1 MKHFNLIVF
10 LILIKSLSYAQ
21 ISGFVLDEFQNPIQE
36 VTILNKK
43 SNTHT
48 HSDKNGYFKEP
59 NAKSGDSLQFSFI
72 GFKTITYHITE
83 SDLNRNS
90 TFNLSESS
98 VALDQINITESLPY
112 NLQLIDNHIRPVQ
125 SSQELLRQVPGL
137 FIAQHAGG
145 GKAEQLFLRGF
156 DLDHGTDIQISVD
169 NLIPVNMV
177 SHAHG
182 QGYADLHFIIPE
194 TVKRL
199 DFEKG
204 SYNAAKGNFGNA
216 GYVDFI
222 LKDRITKNSLIFETG
237 KFDAH
242 RLAGMFNLLKKGH
255 TNSYLATEYLATDG
269 YFEHAQDFKRYNGL
283 LKFNHKNQSG
293 VEFKITA
300 SHFNSHW
307 NASGQIPQRAIDQD
321 LIKRF
326 GAIDP
331 NEGGNTDRSNLLFQ
345 LIKPITSNQQ
355 LKWSTF
361 YTNYNFELFSNFTY
375 FLNDSINGD
384 QIKQKENRNILGMDA
399 QWFTSWNG
407 IEFISALGHR
417 FDCVKNLE
425 LSHTKD
431 RQTLLNRLAQGTVNE
446 NNSYSYIKVNYK
458 WRKWEIS
465 PQLRVDFFQFSYL
478 DKILLQQ
485 SDYYKT
491 ELKLSPKFYTIYNAK
506 QGLQIIAK
514 IGRGFHSND
523 SRLLIQKFNIKM
535 LPSATSMDLGM
546 QTKIGNNIL
555 FHGGLWFLQLEDEL
569 VYVGDEAIVENSG
582 KTKRRGIEAGFRF
595 QASRFLYLDAESSYS
610 NARSADAPENQN
622 FIPLAAKWTH
632 MGGITLKDFKQFSAG
647 LRYRILTDRP
657 ANEDNSIIANG
668 YQQFDA
674 TVNYQFKNVNIAFI
688 AENIFNQ
695 KWNEA
700 QFSTL
705 SRLKDEPNAVEELH
719 FTPGSPINFRIKL
732 HIEF

>member
-222 LKDRITKNSLIFETG
+222 LKDCITKNSLIFETG

-506 QGLQIIAK
+506 PGLQIIAK

-535 LPSATSMDLGM
+535 LPSATSMDLGL

-555 FHGGLWFLQLEDEL
+555 FHGGLCF
-569 VYVGDEAIVENSG
+569 YN
-582 KTKRRGIEAGFRF
+582 
-595 QASRFLYLDAESSYS
+595 
-610 NARSADAPENQN
+610 
-622 FIPLAAKWTH
+622 
-632 MGGITLKDFKQFSAG
+632 
-647 LRYRILTDRP
+647 
-657 ANEDNSIIANG
+657 
-668 YQQFDA
+668 
-674 TVNYQFKNVNIAFI
+674 
-688 AENIFNQ
+688 
-695 KWNEA
+695 
-700 QFSTL
+700 
-705 SRLKDEPNAVEELH
+705 
-719 FTPGSPINFRIKL
+719 
-732 HIEF
+732 